1 MAAACLLHELP
12 EDALRAIYEHVE
24 VPYVLK
30 LACRALRAAGPKRT
44 RTTMARVAK
53 SRQSLR
59 LAREMRF
66 PFTWDAAFASII
78 AENGSVR
85 VLKWALAELGLPVD
99 DRVVGAA
106 AFKGHLD
113 VVKFLLGSHPEEC
126 KPYEKIAKCAAS
138 HGHFHIVRWFF
149 SMSLP
154 FGRDTL
160 HEAVEWGD
168 LDTFLWLVNVVRMLP
183 DDRCLFH
190 AALGSGLR
198 GWKHGEHL
206 KIIKVLRRP
215 DGLITN
221 GTILTHGVSFQGA
234 RWPQDAFCTAAS
246 VAPIE
251 MLKYMR
257 NDGCDDPH
265 PQLTL
270 MHAAGNNR
278 REALEWL
285 LAEFGSMY
293 ALRPR
298 VAWAAA
304 RHGHIELLKW
314 LRERGCPWDN
324 SVALAAVQHAIT
336 DGSMRPLR
344 WVAANGGHIFHRE
357 VRLDLLRRH
366 LKHRPTGPLPDQ
378 LVPDAM
384 WVHALIRWRKVKL
397 LVRKWEIALFW
408 QREAR
413 RRSAHPSSLGVRAQ
427 RKHA

>member
-1 MAAACLLHELP
+1 MSCQS
-12 EDALRAIYEHVE
+12 VE
-24 VPYVLK
+24 TPS
-30 LACRALRAAGPKRT
+30 T
-44 RTTMARVAK
+44 RRWNGATLTHSV
-53 SRQSLR
+53 
-59 LAREMRF
+59 ARE
-66 PFTWDAAFASII
+66 
-78 AENGSVR
+78 
-85 VLKWALAELGLPVD
+85 
-99 DRVVGAA
+99 
-106 AFKGHLD
+106 
-113 VVKFLLGSHPEEC
+113 C
-126 KPYEKIAKCAAS
+126 Q
-138 HGHFHIVRWFF
+138 
-149 SMSLP
+149 
-154 FGRDTL
+154 
-160 HEAVEWGD
+160 
-168 LDTFLWLVNVVRMLP
+168 RMLP
-183 DDRCLFH
+183 DDRCPLCR
-190 AALGSGLR
+190 ARQRSAGV
-198 GWKHGEHL
+198 EA
-206 KIIKVLRRP
+206 RRASE
-215 DGLITN
+215 DCQGFAEARWAHYERHDF
-221 GTILTHGVSFQGA
+221 THGVSFQGA

-265 PQLTL
+265 PQLAL

-278 REALEWL
+278 REVLEWL

-397 LVRKWEIALFW
+397 LVRKWEIALAA
-408 QREAR
+408 RGAEAER
-413 RRSAHPSSLGVRAQ
+413 APVVVGVRAQ
-427 RKHA
+427 RKRA